1 MARTLQSHLPYSI
14 HVLVR
19 RDKHEIAFL
28 FGNRNFNS
36 HALAGRDMM
45 DFPAIVPLQSFQLTR
60 PSRGVTLGQYYMVPY
75 ENIST
80 HTPLAGRDEDK
91 AKKAAD
97 AFVISTHT
105 PLAGRDTVS
114 DNFTAHLM
122 SFQLT
127 RPSRGVTL
135 SSATV
140 IDLM

>member
-80 HTPLAGRDEDK
+80 HTPLAGRDH
-91 AKKAAD
+91 A
-97 AFVISTHT
+97 T
-105 PLAGRDTVS
+105 PPNRT
-114 DNFTAHLM
+114 TARHFN
-122 SFQLT
+122 SHA
-127 RPSRGVTL
+127 PRG
-135 SSATV
+135 A
-140 IDLM
+140 